1 MLQWKARFFFLLAS
15 LGTIASA
22 LGFAG
27 WDWLHFG
34 W

>member
-1 MLQWKARFFFLLAS
+1 MLQWKARFVFVLAS
-15 LGTIASA
+15 LGAIASVA
-22 LGFAG
+22 GFAG